1 MISLTATNF
10 IIIKMKILYL
20 PDPPKGAGVAAAGV
34 VDAGCPKLKAGVL
47 PKVDIFG
54 VEL

>member
-1 MISLTATNF
+1 MIAFTATNI
-10 IIIKMKILYL
+10 IIIKIAHS
-20 PDPPKGAGVAAAGV
+20 PNPPNAAGAGVAAAGV
-34 VDAGCPKLKAGVL
+34 ADAGCPKLKAGVL

>member
-1 MISLTATNF
+1 MIAFTATN
-10 IIIKMKILYL
+10 INIIKIAYS
-20 PDPPKGAGVAAAGV
+20 PNPPNAAAAGV
-34 VDAGCPKLKAGVL
+34 ADAGCPKLKAGVV